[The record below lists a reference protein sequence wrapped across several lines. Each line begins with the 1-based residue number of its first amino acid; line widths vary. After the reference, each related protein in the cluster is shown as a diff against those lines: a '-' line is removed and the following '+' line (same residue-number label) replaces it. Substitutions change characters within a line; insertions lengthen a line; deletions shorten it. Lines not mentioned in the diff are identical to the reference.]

1 MFGVFRSCFVIC
13 EYFNSNHSLQDF
25 KPNLY
30 FQSLWIL
37 SLINYK
43 EPTFHNGKYAYPDWA
58 YGIGWMFA
66 SFSLICI
73 PAFAVVVLYRQT
85 DKKFHSKVLSSIKPR
100 IYECKIC
107 GEHHCE
113 HDFPEEEQFSLEPS
127 TPIYSPKMVLRSP
140 PIPRHKDKSYNPLM
154 EKPSSSEIEENE
166 TNFVVQ
172 NSVTEGDTIESK
184 DDNKE

>member
-1 MFGVFRSCFVIC
+1 M
-13 EYFNSNHSLQDF
+13 
-25 KPNLY
+25 
-30 FQSLWIL
+30 

-43 EPTFHNGKYAYPDWA
+43 EPTFHNGKYVYPDWA

-66 SFSLICI
+66 AFSLICI
-73 PAFAVVVLYRQT
+73 PAFAIVVLYRQS
-85 DKKFHSKVLSSIKPR
+85 DKTLCAKVLSAIKPR

-113 HDFPEEEQFSLEPS
+113 HDFPEEEHLTQEPP
-127 TPIYSPKMVLRSP
+127 TPIYTPKILLRSP

-154 EKPSSSEIEENE
+154 EKPSVTSEIEENE

-172 NSVTEGDTIESK
+172 NSVNEGEKIECK
-184 DDNKE
+184 DDYKA